1 MQLDIMASPGPLRR
15 IGETAAAVERAGFG
29 GLWFTEMARTA
40 YLSCGAAAL
49 ATERITIGTGIAVA
63 FPRSPMVTAQVA
75 WELQEAT
82 GGRFVVGLG
91 TQVKAHIE
99 RRYSAAYAP
108 PGPRMREYV
117 LALKA
122 IFVAFRGEERL
133 RFEGDHYRFSL
144 LSPQWSPGPIDVED
158 PPVYISAVLPYMSRL
173 AGELCDGVHLHPFH
187 SPEYLR
193 KVQIPNIEEGAARA
207 GRDLGDLTLVC
218 PIMTAV
224 GDTDA
229 EIEAT
234 REHAR
239 TMIAFYGS
247 TRTYSPVFE
256 LHGFEGLSE
265 ELHAAQRAGDLAR
278 MTSLVSD
285 DVLGH
290 YIVEARWDQLGR
302 ALADRYRDLAPD
314 VRVLSYTAMEQVRRD
329 PAALERWAGVATDMA
344 RAG

>member
-122 IFVAFRGEERL
+122 IFAAFRGEERL